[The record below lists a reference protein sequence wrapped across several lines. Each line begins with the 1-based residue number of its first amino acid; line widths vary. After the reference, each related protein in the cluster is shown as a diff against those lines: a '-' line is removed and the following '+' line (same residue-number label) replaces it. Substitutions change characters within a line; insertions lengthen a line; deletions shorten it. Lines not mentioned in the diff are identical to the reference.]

1 MRLTD
6 IESAT
11 LNVLRVGAGD
21 GRKTI
26 NLMGW
31 KNRKEKQLMR
41 ESQFI
46 GIFFGILI
54 IMLTTEIGFI
64 TICSYLKEIKQL
76 LEKYIN
82 KNTSER
88 K

>member
-1 MRLTD
+1 MLGKSYHSR
-6 IESAT
+6 
-11 LNVLRVGAGD
+11 
-21 GRKTI
+21 
-26 NLMGW
+26 
-31 KNRKEKQLMR
+31 RKEKQIMR

-54 IMLTTEIGFI
+54 IMITTEIGFI

-82 KNTSER
+82 QKPPKGE
-88 K
+88 

>member
-1 MRLTD
+1 MSP
-6 IESAT
+6 IGCHFH
-11 LNVLRVGAGD
+11 LNR
-21 GRKTI
+21 
-26 NLMGW
+26 
-31 KNRKEKQLMR
+31 RKEKQIMR

-82 KNTSER
+82 QEPPKGE
-88 K
+88 